1 MCFPVEPDAG
11 DEVVM
16 IFEHGDLNRPVS
28 VGYLW
33 GDSRGDSFTVGDR
46 GKLKTC
52 SRCP

>member
-1 MCFPVEPDAG
+1 LPEAG
-11 DEVVM
+11 DDVVVT
-16 IFEHGDLNRPVS
+16 FEPGDLNQPVS

-33 GDSRGDSFTVGDR
+33 GDERDNSFILTPR

>member
-1 MCFPVEPDAG
+1 MIAVVPEVG
-11 DEVVM
+11 DEVVVS
-16 IFEHGDLNRPVS
+16 FEHGDLNRPVL

-33 GDSRGDSFTVGDR
+33 GDSRGESFTLSDR